1 MSISVAAVYRGEV
14 ALPLGLVD
22 AAAVEESLRGSA
34 AEARR
39 AETVAAGAAA
49 AAAAADLLRTLEKPA
64 TGSGGSTKRQMK
76 RQLIKGCRSI
86 SRAVHTA
93 QKATKKRLLNC
104 C

>member
-1 MSISVAAVYRGEV
+1 MSISVAAVYRDEV

-22 AAAVEESLRGSA
+22 AAAVEESLSGSA

-49 AAAAADLLRTLEKPA
+49 AAAADLLRTQEKPA

-76 RQLIKGCRSI
+76 RQLIKGCRCI